1 MKLAG
6 ALFTSLRKIIEVF
19 ISVFICFKSCDVVGG
34 LRIKQFASLKIITI
48 AGKSLAMVI
57 IFIGIIFSAVHEATA
72 SQQTKAIANTK
83 KKAASDEPGAAR
95 FIRDEAGVSI
105 LEFAGEYGIGLQNP
119 RKTVAKEFYRTHA
132 DVYDFLVVFSSFEF
146 PTGTEEEGDA
156 LAFYNPIRNDTKG
169 IGRDL
174 MDNSALYGSESVL
187 QGYLDMAAATRW
199 LHSTSSSNY
208 DELLSTFAHELQHRW
223 GSFVKFRD
231 WDGKISEALLG
242 KDGDHWSYLLDTNG
256 SVMYGAAWRDNG
268 DGTFTATDTRSTYSP
283 LDLYLAGLIDKTKV
297 PPFTLIEAPGVDS
310 KALPAPVGTTIRGTK
325 RTVTVDD
332 IIAAEGPRLPSADK
346 SQKSFRFGFIYLTR
360 PGEVVDPELLKVVTQ
375 ARRQVGLRYN
385 ALTLGM
391 GTANVFSEPPLTI
404 SPGTPSTTLPST
416 GSPSPSPGNHAA
428 GLSWL
433 KSQQKA
439 DGSFMDATGLAP
451 RDTILAKA
459 YFLAAEPVYSG
470 IAAASGWIANAALNN
485 TDFLARKLI
494 ESSAGERNASDT
506 SLLLSAR
513 NSDGGWGLG
522 EGLRSNPLDT
532 SLAVQALRL
541 SNSNQAVIQQ
551 ATELLHGWQ
560 NKDGGWG
567 NAPGSPSRVQTTSQV
582 LKALTGLSDS
592 TSVVKEAKNYIKGKQ
607 SVDGGFGDQNS
618 SVHDTANATL
628 AMLQGGFGAE
638 IDFSAAQKYVAEA
651 QRLDG
656 SWQGSVYSTVLAL
669 QMLST
674 SSSVNL
680 SIGSLQVS
688 PQPVVDGQRVKLTA
702 RVSNTSA
709 TQSPITS
716 VRFYDGDP
724 NSGGRAIGAA
734 IAIPALVGGDSI
746 VVSAVW
752 DTTARAGQRVVFA
765 VVDPEQITGDL
776 NRQDNITSL
785 NVMVEGASA
794 LADVLLA
801 DGDVLATPS
810 LVSSLPAVIQIDA
823 LISNAGLAGVTN
835 AKAVLWAVS
844 GDGRKRLA
852 ETSFDVGPRATT
864 SVQFK
869 PTLSE
874 GGVTTYTVELDPEG
888 VLKESSRSNNSASVT
903 VKTTGGVSL
912 AVKTPDITLNPAT
925 PKPGSD
931 AVFSVRL
938 HNNGTLDST
947 SFNVRYSIRSESGTT
962 TILTNVVQIAAG
974 SSVDQSIPWR
984 VGKGGSYSFI
994 VAMDPE
1000 NLSGDSNT
1008 EDNVASLDFSV
1019 SETAGL
1025 NLAVSYKDMVFTP
1038 SPGLEGVNL
1047 TLSAQVRNVGD
1058 VASTGF
1064 NVWFYDGDPKA
1075 GGAALGSTSVA
1086 ALAAG
1091 ASATAT
1097 IDWLVTSATGRLI
1110 FVVVD
1115 PEHSQAGESS
1125 LEDNTAFSEL
1135 RVLSLP
1141 DLAVSTGALT
1151 LSPSIPRPGDPTVL
1165 TVKVSNF
1172 GEQAASGVVVSAF
1185 NGDQNSGTKLAPDI
1199 VIPTI
1204 ASKATESVQF
1214 SFAAP
1219 AVAGVSTISVVV
1231 NPQFLINERVRD
1243 NNIASLSLGTQEG
1256 NFSVSE
1262 AFISP
1267 DGDGVKDSTVLSFR
1281 LPRAMAV
1288 GIQVMDEQGSVVR
1301 SANLQAADSSGAW
1314 QWDGLDS
1321 DGRLVQDGR
1330 YELTVRNA
1338 EGVVLGGATVEVDTN
1353 RSSLLAAIGKAAGI
1367 NAGLTCT
1374 TTSAISTAMSIRDGS
1389 GFYFSAP
1396 TARDGSLDLQAGIY
1410 RIDEWGRNLRLV
1422 LGGLLSVNTAVQ
1434 EPWTF
1439 FVFNDQGTRLVAYH
1453 AGRKQLVSA
1462 GGEGESKKVIFNQSI
1477 RGLIGLSNDASEVF
1491 VLLMDGGL
1499 VAINTS
1505 TGAQRSLGLSNA
1517 SDIKLSPDGKR
1528 MIVEGETGPVWLNT
1542 VTGQSKE
1549 LPSDSEYEWSPRGV
1563 FLIGKS
1569 EKMLSLLD
1577 ADGNPYSE
1585 INTENQYGKEAW
1597 SEDASELYLPISS
1610 QCILAKDEKSLQCS
1624 GTVYRVDVSSGD
1636 RSVIKSL
1643 SITLNE
1649 QEMIGFEGN
1658 YENVRLVSDLLAVPG
1673 RYELLAE
1680 LQTQGGGGGAT
1691 RHASSKAVGIAQAK
1705 SEDENFVTSYSLIDL
1720 RSNKVSSLDMSDAPP
1735 HVAIVDSYYSDR
1747 LSHFIEYGRALAYR
1761 SSTNPAQLP
1770 ACVEKSNSGDLA
1782 AYVFRTRD
1790 NLQTDLVLSRVA
1802 DGVSVKI
1809 HGGVTD
1815 KNFSRYW
1822 LDYASDDAPESWRPI
1837 AAASTVA
1844 AWDKDLA
1851 VWVAPGTGRY
1861 TVRLTA
1867 EDLAGN
1873 QKQKLRRITIAQAGP
1888 PITNIVREPAFIS
1901 PNGDGSND
1909 DMTLSYRVL
1918 EPVNLEFSIFNQ
1930 QGALVRSLSRNHPMG
1945 AVDAAIVWDGRDNNG
1960 QVVADGEYRIN
1971 VVGFD
1976 FFVNIDNTAPV
1987 INSLRSGPPF
1997 SCANSP
2003 CRSTELRWDVGDTNF
2018 ESVQIEVGDGSTPAK
2033 WRPYGRPQQVRQN
2046 LDGDGA
2052 IYLSLANY
2060 VGQRYRLTAI
2070 DSAGNRTV
2078 AQFAPAQA
2086 DTRLMLAGQILSRD
2100 LEAGAVT
2107 PAPTS
2112 AAVLQR
2118 PGNLLKLRPAAGIAM
2133 VFAESLD
2140 DPVVAVSVQFNETAL
2155 ANQGDWLEQP
2165 NVQVYPVDGLPIP
2178 YLLKSKPD
2186 ATVADRSAFDDDNPM
2201 PQHYGM
2207 VGFFNGN
2214 ISAYKGVSLR
2224 LKLTGRSGVHYLT
2237 NEVKVQDYI
2246 SAEFKLEASVTSA
2259 LLQGQVSLATDQVVQ
2274 KLEVFVSSQ
2283 DDPYFAI
2290 ERRILNQALGS
2301 MVPEKSAFG
2310 FSREGRYVSCAT
2322 YKVRALVTMAE
2333 GAVLQKDTSLS
2344 DCGGVEFKVRPDFA
2358 MCGDSAPHR
2367 LHGFVTPKT
2376 TKDNVPLLALEVYT
2390 NYPGGS
2396 PELIFNVVNPEY
2408 KAYEFSFDHSRLA
2421 EGNVTL
2427 VGTTTDRD
2435 GVKREGVLDV
2445 PVDHTPANL
2454 RITYPLENQK
2464 VCAIPEWHKRAGT
2477 ADILVNALRPVVE
2490 VEDGAGFDYLQEFRM
2505 GEDDG
2510 EEGVWQSVSA
2520 NLPSLLTPDPRGG
2533 VSAGIPS
2540 TPYTLNEYYS
2550 SAAGRPY
2557 MTGKRIAG
2565 ELGPI
2570 SNISGQVTT
2579 RIRVYDWS
2587 GAQVCRQVSFYLDG
2601 AVEVGAA
2608 SVDRRLFAPGTSSSL
2623 DSVGISIHP
2632 LEPVNVTVL
2641 VRRIV
2646 TDGGLRKLEAGG
2658 VRKLVSNLAVQAGQH
2673 NLVWDGKDDAG
2684 NYVADGE
2691 YTFDIQYED
2700 GCGNLKAPDP
2710 EGHIDAARLSLLVQV
2725 DRKPP
2730 VLHIER
2736 PLAGEVTSA
2745 FLDIAGSVNDKNLQQ
2760 WMLEYS
2766 LDSNYWVV
2774 LASGTQGIDLRKL
2787 ATLNATG
2794 MEGAITLRFRATD
2807 RAELSSEVTRVLQ
2820 LKPRVELI
2828 KRFDVSPNP
2837 FSPNGDSK
2845 RDSLSIAYDVFQT
2858 ALIDLNIKRGGVVVK
2873 RLLSQSLAVPGER
2886 VVVWDGRNDVSMQ
2899 APDGDYSVEIRA
2911 VSRSDETNSQI
2922 ESSMVLL
2929 DTAAPVFSLDPPL
2942 RAFMP
2947 GNAALMGS
2955 ISDLSL
2961 NGFQAYIEG
2970 PLPSGKRVLLAEGSE
2985 VFANSLLGTLNQLGL
3000 DDARYRIRVLAT
3012 DDADNAS
3019 DFQSSEFEMDSKA
3032 PAVSFSNPVPG
3043 TFVSAA
3049 RPVDISGVLQDQN
3062 LLSAELQINNNR
3074 VYAGAA
3080 AAPSAVL
3087 TFPYDGTDLPDGDYA
3102 MQLIGTD
3109 QAGNV
3114 GLANSSISVDNTAP
3128 VALITSPAAQAA
3140 VGTSVPVLGT
3150 ASDANIES
3158 WMLELG
3164 SGVGQEL
3171 QNLTVIGRGVDNIV
3185 AGQMTK
3191 LVGLPPDGPATLR
3204 LTVVDKAGNT
3214 SVFNVPLQ
3222 IDATP
3227 PDAPVLSGLR
3237 EQRNDVR
3244 LRWISKT
3251 TTERVASYNLY
3262 RNNTQINVA
3271 PILDMEYLD
3280 AALLDGS
3287 YAYSVT
3293 AVSRSG
3299 VESPRSNIVNMTISA
3314 SGPVAQINKP
3324 VANASVG
3331 GLVLIEGSAY
3341 AVKNF
3346 RAYQVTVGAGAAP
3359 GTWTELRASSLPV
3372 QGEVLATWSTAGLPE
3387 AALYTIRLIA
3397 TDVDGGVS
3405 EAQVS
3410 VRIDNLPPA
3419 KPLGLTAQLSGS
3431 NDVSLNWTANVE
3443 PDLAGYLLYRDGQL
3457 VNQIDPS
3464 DNSVSPYLLSGTSY
3478 LDKARPDG
3486 TFVYTLVAVDGA
3498 SNQSMPSNPASV
3510 LVDNRAPQ
3518 AVIVQPTDSAAVD
3531 GVVYVLASSA
3541 DTDIATVRFEFK
3553 PISETAWSL
3562 IAGASAKA
3570 PYSVNWN
3577 TQGLAE
3583 GSYHLR
3589 AVATDLAGHTDPAP
3603 AAITVLR
3610 KNLQRP
3616 ISPTRLT
3623 ALVEGGKVNLSWTA
3637 SVSQGVKGYHV
3648 QRMDAQGSVV
3658 RLTTAVVAGT
3668 AFVDLNLPDARYQY
3682 QVVTVNDGDNESDPS
3697 APASVL
3703 VYSTLLKQPYTP
3715 VARDSTALQGQ
3726 SQNATDAVLVTM
3738 GHEDG
3743 GVQTQTIAP
3752 NAQGEFAADAV
3763 PLAMGGNTITAAQ
3776 ADALGNRSKTGN
3788 ARVTRGE
3795 APLPPASI
3803 EVVAADQAYQASW
3816 TTSDSLDVIGYVT
3829 QLDGVY
3835 APQPFAF
3842 ANATASSSIGSYAN
3856 PYRAIDAYDYT
3867 AWQPEATDE
3876 HPYLELEADRK
3887 ELVAEVSII
3896 WTPYSWPT
3904 PPASFVVEAWD
3915 GYVWVPLKEETANVE
3930 QSLHLTLD
3938 PPYYTDR
3945 IRISL
3950 DKTSDPG
3957 TTLQVADVRGK
3968 SLDVIAATQADVPAT
3983 NGVHTVSVRALSSIG
3998 LLGAPASAN
4007 PEGIGDTTAPPPVV
4021 LDASVSGALVT
4032 LTWTESIASDL
4043 DKYEILRDGQ
4053 VIANVGAGEPRL
4065 YVDGPL
4071 VNNRYV
4077 YTVRPLDL
4085 VGNVGLLSN
4094 EAQAFIESMLP
4105 DAPVQLTLSVPADG
4119 HAIRLDWQAPS
4130 TGATVAGYV
4139 VYRAET
4145 PGGPYTLL
4153 DGVMGETLTYSD
4165 LSVDGGVRYYYI
4177 VRAYDALENE
4187 SAPSNEV
4194 SGVVVDSTAP
4204 VAPVIFYPTDNQ
4216 HPITSNQSSAVVRM
4230 FSEAG
4235 AQLTLYK
4242 EGVVVASARALDKFV
4257 SSSLAGVIYEF
4268 EPAPQADLTAV
4279 TVNGRLVIG
4288 RLSTALDGSTSLET
4302 LRSVDDLGYATVPT
4316 WSPDT
4321 TQVALTYGSS
4331 IKVVSVA
4338 DGSVSSSAFEE
4349 AIYALVWHPNGKHWI
4364 AVTNERKDLVDI
4376 EVETGASRLLA
4387 TADSEYHRIA
4397 LSPNGQNLA
4406 LIDGDQL
4413 VMLSLAD
4420 GKSTR
4425 VDASGIDGNGSLVW
4439 TPDGQSLYFQG
4450 ISSGIN
4456 QVLRLGL
4463 GEGTPVA
4470 VTNHYKRVHDFSISS
4485 FGVMAFLSGRELY
4498 VQNGVA
4504 PASRLIDMEN
4514 DVQRIEWTKS
4524 GALLVSGNMGFKSLL
4539 IPGIGLFPPVQLK
4552 VGENLFAGRTTD
4564 TSGNVGPISAPISVT
4579 YGTGQ
4584 SGKPDFSLQT
4594 TDVRV
4599 LPLVPQ
4605 KGMPARITVV
4615 ANNVG
4620 TVTAAGAAIRMV
4632 AIAPDGT
4639 QRELLSTRTREMV
4652 AGGSE
4657 TFRADT
4663 IFNLAGNWQLSVAM
4677 DTADEVD
4684 ELSED
4689 NNVVVVPV
4697 RVVEG
4702 GSARTASVLV
4712 QDAQYQV
4719 GATLHGSV
4727 TMFNGQADIAGQLKI
4742 SIEDTQGYTVATL
4755 PSQSLSLLSY
4765 GQSRTAD
4772 FSWTVPAIFDAS
4784 YVVRA
4789 QWMQGAEQ
4797 IAQSVASFKVVPRVQ
4812 VEAKIASDSSTYP
4825 SGATAGLIAQV
4836 NPAGTSPTTSTAEA
4850 VIRILRADGS
4860 VVLETRDSV
4869 GLLSASQLT
4878 KSVDTAALV
4887 PGTYTAQM
4895 QVLYGN
4901 QKVASSSA
4909 FFEVVSPD
4917 APVASLVGDVVLER
4931 SALPYTSSIA
4941 GTAVIRNAGKAAAS
4955 NFQYEVVVID
4965 PRSNAVLARLAQDA
4979 VSLAVGEELRSN
4991 FSFSAAGMPIGALW
5005 VQLRST
5011 IVAKNLP
5018 LVSSLY
5024 PGLLKQRDVSLFELD
5039 PPSVTINQPAEGAY
5053 LRSAQSVLAAATD
5066 LMSGVRSVE
5075 FQMDG
5080 GEWKRMTLSDPVSS
5094 NYAGVLPRLIDGAHR
5109 ISVRAT
5115 DNSGNSSLPVERS
5128 FIVDGLAPVIAIN
5141 GVTET
5146 SYAAVVSPSVV
5157 VTDLHLSLV
5166 QIQLNGQ
5173 PYVSG
5178 TAISQ
5183 PGAYVLQVDA
5193 LDLAGNTASKTVR
5206 FMIDQG
5212 AADTEPPVIDVK
5224 TPVEGAYFRRGA
5236 SGLSAL
5242 IVDAQSNVVSA
5253 EFSVDGG
5260 AFEPMAMDVG
5270 QGTANLYTAS
5280 LDALADGPHAIVVR
5294 ASDAHSNLASAA
5306 VRNFIVDN
5314 TAPVVTISGV
5324 SAGQYSVAVSPVITV
5339 ADLALASS
5347 TITLNGKPFASG
5359 TSVDANG
5366 DYTLTVIASDKAGNV
5381 TSTSLQFSIRLPVPD
5396 TTAPAVFV
5404 EEPIELAHVR
5414 RGAMLMVSATDTGS
5428 GVAFVE
5434 SKLDGGTAWGRMD
5447 LSVSTGKYTA
5457 DVGNLQDGVHTAS
5470 VRASDNAGN
5479 VSDVLVRQFT
5489 VDNTA
5494 PSVLVSGVVQD
5505 GQYTGS
5511 VSPVISI
5518 SDAHLST
5525 TSVLLN
5531 GNVFVSGSA
5540 IATPGI
5546 YTLIAAGRDIAGNET
5561 IISIRFEVRAGEVNE
5576 PAVTIL
5582 KPALNAIV
5590 KSGFLLEVRGAPVS
5604 DISRMEMALKDGE
5617 AFVAMQSLGNGLYS
5631 ASVTDLPD
5639 GPVTVRVRAVGIRGD
5654 VYSVVTRQVTIDNTP
5669 PVIEMLSVQDG
5680 ERYPFNHAVSF
5691 QVTDLH
5697 LQSVA
5702 STLNGQPFNAGQRVS
5717 TLGRHELSIHA
5728 LDRAGNAAQQT
5739 IVFTIVAA
5747 AERDPVPVPV
5757 WPMNKLLLLSLS
5769 MLMAWAARNTY
5780 TKTRKK

>member
-1 MKLAG
+1 M
-6 ALFTSLRKIIEVF
+6 ALDLLPQARNRLR
-19 ISVFICFKSCDVVGG
+19 FKKSRLLNIVSIGG
-34 LRIKQFASLKIITI
+34 N
-48 AGKSLAMVI
+48 SLAMV
-57 IFIGIIFSAVHEATA
+57 FLFLGMFFLQQRDVVA
-72 SQQTKAIANTK
+72 SQQTKASVGMA
-83 KKAASDEPGAAR
+83 KADSKDEPGAAR
-95 FIRDEAGVSI
+95 FIRDENGVSI
-105 LEFAGEYGIGLQNP
+105 LEFAGDYDIGLHKP
-119 RKTVAKEFYRTHA
+119 RQTIAKEFYRTHA

-146 PTGTEEEGDA
+146 PTGTLEEGDA

-310 KALPAPVGTTIRGTK
+310 KALPAPVGTTIRATK

-332 IIAAEGPRLPSADK
+332 VIAAEGPRIPSADK

-391 GTANVFSEPPLTI
+391 GTANVFSEPPLTT

-451 RDTILAKA
+451 RDTILAKG
-459 YFLAAEPVYSG
+459 YFLATEPVYSG

-494 ESSAGERNASDT
+494 ESSAGERNASDA

-541 SNSNQAVIQQ
+541 SNSNQTVIQQ

-669 QMLST
+669 QMLNT

-716 VRFYDGDP
+716 VRFYDLDP
-724 NSGGRAIGAA
+724 NSGGSAIGAA

-785 NVMVEGASA
+785 NITVEGASA

-810 LVSSLPAVIQIDA
+810 LVSALPAVVQIDA

-844 GDGRKRLA
+844 GDVRKKLA

-984 VGKGGSYSFI
+984 VGKGGSYSFT

-1047 TLSAQVRNVGD
+1047 ALSAQVRNVGD

-1115 PEHSQAGESS
+1115 PEYSQVGESS

-1135 RVLSLP
+1135 KVLSLP
-1141 DLAVSTGALT
+1141 DLAVSSGALT
-1151 LSPSIPRPGDPTVL
+1151 LSPSIPRPGHPTVL

-1185 NGDQNSGTKLAPDI
+1185 NGDQNSGTKLASDI

-1214 SFAAP
+1214 SFTAP

-1301 SANLQAADSSGAW
+1301 SASLQAADSSGAW

-1338 EGVVLGGATVEVDTN
+1338 EGVVIGGATVEVDTN

-1422 LGGLLSVNTAVQ
+1422 LGGQLSANSAVQ

-1439 FVFNDQGTRLVAYH
+1439 YVFNDQGTRLVAYH

-1462 GGEGESKKVIFNQSI
+1462 GGEGESKKVIFNQGI
-1477 RGLIGLSNDASEVF
+1477 RELIGLSNDANEVF

-1517 SDIKLSPDGKR
+1517 SDIRLSPDGKR
-1528 MIVEGETGPVWLNT
+1528 MIAEGETGPVWLNT

-1549 LPSDSEYEWSPRGV
+1549 LQPNSEYEWSPRGV

-1569 EKMLSLLD
+1569 EKMLSVLD
-1577 ADGNPYSE
+1577 TDGNPYSE

-1597 SEDASELYLPISS
+1597 SEDALELYLPVSS
-1610 QCILAKDEKSLQCS
+1610 KCILAKDEKSLQCS
-1624 GTVYRVDVSSGD
+1624 GTVYRVDVSSGE
-1636 RSVIKSL
+1636 RSAIKSL

-1649 QEMIGFEGN
+1649 EEMIGFEGN
-1658 YENVRLVSDLLAVPG
+1658 YEDVRLVADLLTVPG

-1680 LQTQGGGGGAT
+1680 LQTQRGQSPGT
-1691 RHASSKAVGIAQAK
+1691 RLSSSKAASIAQIK
-1705 SEDENFVTSYSLIDL
+1705 SEDDAPVTSYSLIDL
-1720 RSNKVSSLDMSDAPP
+1720 RSNKVSSLEMGDAPP
-1735 HVAIVDSYYSDR
+1735 HVAIIDSYYSDR

-1809 HGGVTD
+1809 HGGVAD

-1822 LDYASDDAPESWRPI
+1822 LDYASEDAPESWRPI
-1837 AAASTVA
+1837 TAASTVA
-1844 AWDKDLA
+1844 TWDKDLA
-1851 VWVAPGTGRY
+1851 VWVAPGIGRY

-1873 QKQKLRRITIAQAGP
+1873 QKQKLRRITLAQAGP

-1909 DMTLSYRVL
+1909 EMKLSYRVL

-1930 QGALVRSLSRNHPMG
+1930 QGALVRSLSRNHPAG

-1976 FFVNIDNTAPV
+1976 FFVNVDNTAPV
-1987 INSLRSGPPF
+1987 IKTLRSGPPF
-1997 SCANSP
+1997 ACANSP
-2003 CRSTELRWDVGDTNF
+2003 CRSTELRWDVSDTNF
-2018 ESVQIEVGDGSTPAK
+2018 ESVQIEVGDGSMPAK

-2052 IYLSLANY
+2052 IYLPLANY

-2112 AAVLQR
+2112 ATVLQR
-2118 PGNLLKLRPAAGIAM
+2118 PGDLLKLRPAAGIAM

-2165 NVQVYPVDGLPIP
+2165 NVQVYPVDGLSIP

-2186 ATVADRSAFDDDNPM
+2186 ARVADRSAFDDENPM

-2207 VGFFNGN
+2207 VGFFNAN

-2246 SAEFKLEASVTSA
+2246 KAEFKLEASVTSA

-2301 MVPEKSAFG
+2301 MVPEKSAFS
-2310 FSREGRYVSCAT
+2310 FTREGRYVSCAT

-2333 GAVLQKDTSLS
+2333 GAVLQKETSLS
-2344 DCGGVEFKVRPDFA
+2344 DCGGVELKVRPDFA

-2376 TKDNVPLLALEVYT
+2376 TKDNVPLLALEVYA
-2390 NYPGGS
+2390 NYPDGS
-2396 PELIFNVVNPEY
+2396 SELIFNVVNPEY

-2421 EGNVTL
+2421 EGNATL
-2427 VGTTTDRD
+2427 IGTTTDRD
-2435 GVKREGVLDV
+2435 GVRREGILNV

-2490 VEDGAGFDYLQEFRM
+2490 VEDGAGFDYLQEFRV

-2520 NLPSLLTPDPRGG
+2520 NLPSLMTPDPRGG
-2533 VSAGIPS
+2533 VFAGTPLM
-2540 TPYTLNEYYS
+2540 PYTLNEYYS
-2550 SAAGRPY
+2550 PAAGRPY

-2570 SNISGQVTT
+2570 FNISGQVTT
-2579 RIRVYDWS
+2579 RVRVYDWS

-2623 DSVGISIHP
+2623 DSVGISINP

-2641 VRRIV
+2641 VRRVV

-2658 VRKLVSNLAVQAGQH
+2658 VRKLLSNLAVQAGQH

-2684 NYVADGE
+2684 RYVADGE

-2700 GCGNLKAPDP
+2700 GCGNLKAPNP
-2710 EGHIDAARLSLLVQV
+2710 EGDIDAARLSLLVQV
-2725 DRKPP
+2725 DRTPP
-2730 VLHIER
+2730 VLQIER

-2766 LDSNYWVV
+2766 LDSNYWAAI
-2774 LASGTQGIDLRKL
+2774 ASGTQGIDLRKL

-2794 MEGAITLRFRATD
+2794 MEGAITLRLRATD
-2807 RAELSSEVTRVLQ
+2807 RAELSSEVSRVLQ

-2845 RDSLSIAYDVFQT
+2845 RDSLSISYDVFKT

-2873 RLLSQSLAVPGER
+2873 KLLSQSLAVPGER

-2899 APDGDYSVEIRA
+2899 APDGDYSVEFRA

-2929 DTAAPVFSLDPPL
+2929 DTAAPVFNLDPPL

-2961 NGFQAYIEG
+2961 NGYQAYIEG

-3019 DFQSSEFEMDSKA
+3019 DFQSSDFEMDSKA
-3032 PAVSFSNPVPG
+3032 PVVSFSNPVPG
-3043 TFVSAA
+3043 TFFSAA

-3074 VYAGAA
+3074 VYAGAS

-3128 VALITSPAAQAA
+3128 VALITSPVAQAA

-3158 WMLELG
+3158 WTLELG

-3244 LRWISKT
+3244 LRWTSKT

-3287 YAYSVT
+3287 YAYSVS
-3293 AVSRSG
+3293 AVSHSG

-3314 SGPVAQINKP
+3314 SGPIAQINKP

-3331 GLVLIEGSAY
+3331 GLVSIEGSAY

-3346 RAYQVTVGAGAAP
+3346 RAYQVSVGAGAAP

-3372 QGEVLATWSTAGLPE
+3372 QGEVLATWSTASLPE

-3431 NDVSLNWTANVE
+3431 NDVSLTWTANVE

-3464 DNSVSPYLLSGTSY
+3464 DNSVSPYLLSSTSY

-3616 ISPTRLT
+3616 MSPTQLT
-3623 ALVEGGKVNLSWTA
+3623 ALVDGGKVNLSWTA
-3637 SVSQGVKGYHV
+3637 SASQGVKGYHV
-3648 QRMDAQGSVV
+3648 HRMDAQGSVV
-3658 RLTTAVVAGT
+3658 RLTTAVVVGT

-3697 APASVL
+3697 APAGVL

-3726 SQNATDAVLVTM
+3726 SPNVADAVLVTV

-3743 GVQTQTIAP
+3743 GEQTQTLAP
-3752 NAQGEFAADAV
+3752 NAQGEFAADTA
-3763 PLAMGGNTITAAQ
+3763 PLAMGANTITAVQ
-3776 ADALGNRSKTGN
+3776 ADALGNRSKAGK
-3788 ARVTRGE
+3788 ARVARGD

-3803 EVVAADQAYQASW
+3803 QAIAAGEVFQTSWPASA
-3816 TTSDSLDVIGYVT
+3816 SLDVIGYVT
-3829 QLDGVY
+3829 QLDEAY
-3835 APQPFAF
+3835 AAQPFAF

-3856 PYRAIDAYDYT
+3856 AYRAIDAYDYT

-3876 HPYLELEADRK
+3876 HPYLELEADHK
-3887 ELVAEVSII
+3887 ELVAELSII

-3930 QSLHLTLD
+3930 RSLNLALD

-3950 DKTSDPG
+3950 DKTSDPD

-3968 SLDVIAATQADVPAT
+3968 SLEVIAATQADVPAT

-4119 HAIRLDWQAPS
+4119 HALRLDWQAPS

-4153 DGVMGETLTYSD
+4153 DGVMGETLAYSD

-4194 SGVVVDSTAP
+4194 SGVAVDSAAP
-4204 VAPVIFYPTDNQ
+4204 VPPVIFYPTDIQ
-4216 HPITSNQSSAVVRM
+4216 HPITTDQSSTAVHM

-4242 EGVVVASARALDKFV
+4242 EGAVAASTKALDKLV
-4257 SSSLAGVIYEF
+4257 VSSLASSIQAF
-4268 EPAPQADLTAV
+4268 EPAQHGDLAAV
-4279 TVNGRLVIG
+4279 MANGRLTIG
-4288 RLSTALDGSTSLET
+4288 RLSIALDGSTRSAT
-4302 LRSVDDLGYATVPT
+4302 LQSVSDLGYATIPT
-4316 WSPDT
+4316 WSPDAS
-4321 TQVALTYGSS
+4321 QVALTYGYESTRL
-4331 IKVVSVA
+4331 VRVA
-4338 DGSVSSSAFEE
+4338 DGSLSSSAFEE
-4349 AIYALVWHPNGKHWI
+4349 PIYALVWHPNGARWI
-4364 AVTNERKDLVDI
+4364 AVTNDRKDLVDI
-4376 EVETGASRLLA
+4376 EIDTGSSQLLG
-4387 TADSEYHRIA
+4387 TAESEYHRLA

-4406 LIDGDQL
+4406 
-4413 VMLSLAD
+4413 V
-4420 GKSTR
+4420 
-4425 VDASGIDGNGSLVW
+4425 VDGNKLVIRSLV
-4439 TPDGQSLYFQG
+4439 DGQSRRMDEPSVDSNGPLIWEHDGQSVYFLG
-4450 ISSGIN
+4450 LDVISGLR
-4456 QVLRLGL
+4456 QVLRLRM
-4463 GEGTPVA
+4463 GESAPVA
-4470 VTNHYKRVHDFSISS
+4470 ATNHYTHVNQFSLSA
-4485 FGVMAFLSGRELY
+4485 FGALAFVSDAELY
-4498 VQNGVA
+4498 VQRGFGQIPTLVDA
-4504 PASRLIDMEN
+4504 ETDIS
-4514 DVQRIEWTKS
+4514 RIEWSKS
-4524 GALLVSGNMGFKSLL
+4524 GALLASGNMSFKSLL
-4539 IPGIGLFPPVQLK
+4539 IPGIGIFPPVQLK
-4552 VGENLFAGRTTD
+4552 VGENLFAGRATD
-4564 TSGNVGPISAPISVT
+4564 TSGNVGPTSAPISVT

-4584 SGKPDFSLQT
+4584 SGKPDFSLQA
-4594 TDVRV
+4594 TDVSV

-4620 TVTAAGAAIRMV
+4620 TVTAAGATIRMV

-4639 QRELLSTRTREMV
+4639 QRELLSSRTREMA

-4663 IFNLAGNWQLSVAM
+4663 IFNSAGNWQLSVAV

-4712 QDAQYQV
+4712 QDPQYQV

-4727 TMFNGQADIAGQLKI
+4727 TLFNGQADIAGQLKI

-4755 PSQSLSLLSY
+4755 PSQSLTLLAY

-4772 FSWTVPAIFDAS
+4772 FSWAVPAIFDAS

-4797 IAQSVASFKVVPRVQ
+4797 IAQSVANFNVVPRVQ

-4825 SGATAGLIAQV
+4825 SGATAVLIAQV

-4850 VIRILRADGS
+4850 VIRVLRPDGS
-4860 VVLETRDSV
+4860 VVLETRDAVS
-4869 GLLSASQLT
+4869 LLSASQLT

-4901 QKVASSSA
+4901 QQVASSSA

-4917 APVASLVGDVVLER
+4917 APAASLVGDVVLER

-4965 PRSNAVLARLAQDA
+4965 PRSNAVLARFAQDA
-4979 VSLAVGEELRSN
+4979 ASLAVGEELRSN
-4991 FSFSAAGMPIGALW
+4991 FSFSAAGMPIGGLW

-5011 IVAKNLP
+5011 IFAKNLP

-5039 PPSVTINQPAEGAY
+5039 PPSVTINQPVEGAY

-5080 GEWKRMTLSDPVSS
+5080 GEWIRMTLSDPVSS
-5094 NYAGVLPRLIDGAHR
+5094 NYAGVLPRLIDDAHR
-5109 ISVRAT
+5109 VSVRAT

-5128 FIVDGLAPVIAIN
+5128 FVVDSLAPVIAIN

-5146 SYAAVVSPSVV
+5146 SYTAVVSPSVV
-5157 VTDLHLSLV
+5157 VTDLHLSVV

-5206 FMIDQG
+5206 FTINQG

-5236 SGLSAL
+5236 TGLSAL
-5242 IVDAQSNVVSA
+5242 IVDAQSDVVSA

-5270 QGTANLYTAS
+5270 HGTANLYTAS

-5306 VRNFIVDN
+5306 ARNFIVDN

-5347 TITLNGKPFASG
+5347 TITLNGNPFASG

-5366 DYTLTVIASDKAGNV
+5366 DYTLTVIASDRAGNV

-5434 SKLDGGTAWGRMD
+5434 TKLDGGTEWGRMD

-5457 DVGNLQDGVHTAS
+5457 DVGNLQDGVHNAS

-5494 PSVLVSGVVQD
+5494 PSVSVSGVVQD

-5525 TSVLLN
+5525 SSVLLN

-5561 IISIRFEVRAGEVNE
+5561 IVSIRFEVRAGEGNE

-5582 KPALNAIV
+5582 KPALNALV

-5604 DISRMEMALKDGE
+5604 DISRMEMAVKDGE

-5639 GPVTVRVRAVGIRGD
+5639 GPLTVRVRAVGIRGD

-5680 ERYPFNHAVSF
+5680 ESYPFNHAVSF
-5691 QVTDLH
+5691 LVTDLH
-5697 LQSVA
+5697 LQSVS
-5702 STLNGQPFNAGQRVS
+5702 STLNGLPFNAGQRVS

-5728 LDRAGNAAQQT
+5728 LDWAGNAAQQT

-5747 AERDPVPVPV
+5747 PLQDPVPVPV
-5757 WPMNKLLLLSLS
+5757 WPMNKLFLLSLS
-5769 MLMAWAARNTY
+5769 MLMAWMARNTY